1 MLKRINK
8 LADLTSYRNSATLQ
22 GKTDIAVLDDAMP
35 IETAVELI
43 ISVFGDR
50 ANVLATAILEE
61 VRRRRLAEKMT
72 R

>member
-8 LADLTSYRNSATLQ
+8 LDLESYRNGATLQ
-22 GKTDIAVLDDAMP
+22 GKNNIAVLDDSMS
-35 IETAVELI
+35 IETATELI
-43 ISVFGDR
+43 IGVFGDR

-61 VRRRRLAEKMT
+61 VRRRRLAEAKT